1 MGWMISKI
9 SSVITFKAQR
19 VSGFRTWQP
28 NGASRRT
35 HVGERSLAGGGVKR
49 AGGRGQLR
57 GAITLCHAEYG
68 VGVAP
73 ARFASFT
80 L

>member
-1 MGWMISKI
+1 MNGLSKI
-9 SSVITFKAQR
+9 SSLISFKSQTAN
-19 VSGFRTWQP
+19 VFRTWQP
-28 NGASRRT
+28 NGTSRLT
-35 HVGERSLAGGGVKR
+35 HVGERSLAGGGVER

-57 GAITLCHAEYG
+57 GAITICHTDYV

-73 ARFASFT
+73 SRFASFT